1 MDLGLARK
9 HLLNQKNTIGKW
21 FPKEWISEIDGIMN
35 LELKYY
41 EFVTPTVIS
50 GYYVLI
56 TPEECKNLVRK
67 YLNFDLLDNI
77 FTWTI

>member
-1 MDLGLARK
+1 
-9 HLLNQKNTIGKW
+9 
-21 FPKEWISEIDGIMN
+21 MN